1 MIYPCSVVVV
11 SHKKHLSYLKIEFM
25 EYRRSFSMSR
35 SERILLSSESVT
47 SECAKIAGYERLSQS
62 MKFDEEDEQKK
73 NKKGIGFLSK
83 VLITLTKTSTT
94 HERNEVV
101 EKEKKEKKRSSWL
114 PDPDKRW
121 PIQGW
126 WLLLIKLLSKFVFD
140 FVNLLCLRCEYSSW
154 IERWF

>member
-1 MIYPCSVVVV
+1 
-11 SHKKHLSYLKIEFM
+11 M

-47 SECAKIAGYERLSQS
+47 LECAKIAGYERISQS
-62 MKFDEEDEQKK
+62 MKFDEEDEHKK

-83 VLITLTKTSTT
+83 ILTLTKTSTT
-94 HERNEVV
+94 HEGNEVA

-126 WLLLIKLLSKFVFD
+126 
-140 FVNLLCLRCEYSSW
+140 
-154 IERWF
+154 